1 MFEDYSYLGR
11 MFMMSL
17 VILGIMFGG
26 QLFIYWLIDKFT
38 VLSFPLVYRIGLAIL
53 VIVGYMWYLNIRSW
67 YRWID
72 Y

>member
-38 VLSFPLVYRIGLAIL
+38 ALNFPLAYRIGLAIL
-53 VIVGYMWYLNIRSW
+53 VIVGYMWYINIRS
-67 YRWID
+67 
-72 Y
+72 

>member
-53 VIVGYMWYLNIRSW
+53 VIVGYMWYMNIGS
-67 YRWID
+67 
-72 Y
+72 

>member
-38 VLSFPLVYRIGLAIL
+38 VLSFPLAYRIVLAIL
-53 VIVGYMWYLNIRSW
+53 VIVGYMWYMNIGS
-67 YRWID
+67 
-72 Y
+72 

>member
-53 VIVGYMWYLNIRSW
+53 VIVGYMWYMNIRS
-67 YRWID
+67 
-72 Y
+72 

>member
-17 VILGIMFGG
+17 VILGVMFGG

-38 VLSFPLVYRIGLAIL
+38 TLSFPLAYRIVLAIL
-53 VIVGYMWYLNIRSW
+53 VIVGYMWYLNIRS
-67 YRWID
+67 
-72 Y
+72 

>member
-38 VLSFPLVYRIGLAIL
+38 TLSFPLAYRIVLAIL
-53 VIVGYMWYLNIRSW
+53 VIVGYMWYLNIRS
-67 YRWID
+67 
-72 Y
+72 